1 MLVSDWIEIK
11 KTGEINCR
19 YIPDITLNIS
29 TYLFISIFNIKRL
42 QRNWD
47 FATKSNFRIPIS
59 FQPHDENLWYFK
71 LRLFDLTVF
80 IVFEISR
87 EYDFGD

>member
-47 FATKSNFRIPIS
+47 FTTKSNFRIPIS
-59 FQPHDENLWYFK
+59 FQPDYENLWYFK

>member
-29 TYLFISIFNIKRL
+29 TYLFIFLILKGYKETEILQQIQIFL
-42 QRNWD
+42 
-47 FATKSNFRIPIS
+47 S
-59 FQPHDENLWYFK
+59 FQPDDVNLWYFK
-71 LRLFDLTVF
+71 LRLFGLTVF
-80 IVFEISR
+80 KVFEISK

>member
-29 TYLFISIFNIKRL
+29 TYLFIFLILKGYKETEILQQIQIFL
-42 QRNWD
+42 
-47 FATKSNFRIPIS
+47 S
-59 FQPHDENLWYFK
+59 FQPDDVNLWYFK
-71 LRLFDLTVF
+71 LRLFGLTVF
-80 IVFEISR
+80 IVFEISK
-87 EYDFGD
+87 EYNFGD

>member
-19 YIPDITLNIS
+19 YIPYITLNIS
-29 TYLFISIFNIKRL
+29 TYLFVFLILKGYKETEILQQIQIFL
-42 QRNWD
+42 
-47 FATKSNFRIPIS
+47 S
-59 FQPHDENLWYFK
+59 FQPDDVNLWYFK
-71 LRLFDLTVF
+71 LRLFGLTVF
-80 IVFEISR
+80 IVFEISK

>member
-29 TYLFISIFNIKRL
+29 TYLFIFLILKGYKETEILQQIQIFL
-42 QRNWD
+42 
-47 FATKSNFRIPIS
+47 S
-59 FQPHDENLWYFK
+59 FQPDDVNLWYFK
-71 LRLFDLTVF
+71 LRLFGLTVF
-80 IVFEISR
+80 IVFEISK